1 VSLVAIVVVGYVA
14 WAALLFFM
22 QRSMMF
28 PGAGMAG
35 GDSRVGAPPPAG
47 VEEVWIDTPAGA
59 VEAWFLPADGAGTS
73 PAAIFAH
80 GNAELIDYAIQDA
93 RDLRDI
99 GLSVLLVEYPG
110 YGRSAGRPAR
120 RSIGDVF
127 LAAYDQLVARPDID
141 NDRIVGL
148 GRSLG
153 AGAISDLARDRPL
166 RALVLQSP
174 FTSVADLAK
183 RYFLPPILVRDAFDN
198 AAVLSTFPGPVLL
211 IHGTRDR
218 MIPHSNS
225 ERLARVAA
233 ASELL
238 SLECGHND
246 CPPDRAAYMTALD
259 DFLERADVLPAESRG
274 TGDARTSEHQ

>member
-1 VSLVAIVVVGYVA
+1 MSLVAIVVVGYVA
-14 WAALLFFM
+14 WATLLFVM

-28 PGAGMAG
+28 PGAGVAG
-35 GDSRVGAPPPAG
+35 GGGRVGAPPPAG
-47 VEEVWIDTPAGA
+47 VEQVWIDTPAGA
-59 VEAWFLPADGAGTS
+59 VEAWFLRADGSGTS
-73 PAAIFAH
+73 PAVIFAH
-80 GNAELIDYAIQDA
+80 GNAELIDYALQDA

-274 TGDARTSEHQ
+274 TGGARTSEHQ

>member
-1 VSLVAIVVVGYVA
+1 MSLVAIVVVGYVA
-14 WAALLFFM
+14 WATLLFVM

-35 GDSRVGAPPPAG
+35 GGSRVGAPLPAG
-47 VEEVWIDTPAGA
+47 VEQVWIDTPAGA
-59 VEAWFLPADGAGTS
+59 VEGWFLRADGSGS
-73 PAAIFAH
+73 LPAVIFAH
-80 GNAELIDYAIQDA
+80 GNAELIEHALQDA

-127 LAAYDQLVARPDID
+127 LAAYDQLVSRPDID
-141 NDRIVGL
+141 DERIVGL

-153 AGAISDLARDRPL
+153 AGAITDLARVRPL

-183 RYFLPPILVRDAFDN
+183 RYFLPPMLARDAFDN
-198 AAVLSTFPGPVLL
+198 VAVLSEFPGPVLL

-218 MIPHSNS
+218 IIPHSNS

-233 ASELL
+233 AAELL

-259 DFLERADVLPAESRG
+259 DFLERADVLPADSRG
-274 TGDARTSEHQ
+274 TGGARTSEHQ